1 MRIMPNFSPKFGI
14 VIYGAS
20 MGIRFLVRSGFFLS
34 LFLLA
39 SCGTLQ
45 LDEQG
50 EPAVKD
56 DAPPPAG
63 YAPVYLKS
71 ISPIE
76 AAQPAKPVFS
86 ITRLSAT
93 QPNAIRAY
101 IHLLDSNGTYY
112 SGALANRFKPWWCG
126 ITDEFDGKSHAIKDY
141 KLREVTENDRLPH
154 AIALVMDHS
163 GSMGEPRAK
172 AVQNAAELFLSRK
185 KDEDAIALIKYDNHI
200 GVEAPLL
207 TDVEQLRTRLQKN
220 GLQGYGYTTAV
231 LNGIMAGI
239 DQVRTA
245 DKTQQRAVVVF
256 TDGVDN
262 SSTVSKDSIIAE
274 ARRTN
279 TIVCAIDFGYGIQD
293 GFLEEI
299 AKATGGTYHRMYST
313 NEFANVFDDIYR
325 RLHNYYLLEFSPREY
340 GVHTLRLKLC
350 LPNDSLTTT
359 MVYDNTPDIGT
370 TALLDVNF
378 DTGKATI
385 RRTDLSAIDNVYA
398 LMKAYTKLAIEV
410 HGHTDNTN
418 RTGDSTFN
426 MVLSQQR
433 ADAVKEYLVN
443 KGIAANRI
451 VARGFGDTH
460 PIADNSTEKGKA
472 LNRRTEFVIVSK

>member
-1 MRIMPNFSPKFGI
+1 MNIRALP
-14 VIYGAS
+14 YAS
-20 MGIRFLVRSGFFLS
+20 FCLS
-34 LFLLA
+34 LFFLA
-39 SCGTLQ
+39 SCSMLQ
-45 LDEQG
+45 TDKQG

-56 DAPPPAG
+56 DAPAPAG

-71 ISPIE
+71 ITPLD
-76 AAQPAKPVFS
+76 AAQPAKPAFS
-86 ITRLSAT
+86 VSRLDAT

-112 SGALANRFKPWWCG
+112 SGALASRFKPWWCG
-126 ITDEFDGKSHAIKDY
+126 IIDEFDGKSTTIKDY

-163 GSMGEPRAK
+163 GSMGEPRAR
-172 AVQNAAELFLSRK
+172 AVQSAADLFISRK
-185 KDEDAIALIKYDNHI
+185 KSEDMLALIKYDNHI

-207 TDVEQLRTRLQKN
+207 LDTEQLRARLQKN
-220 GLQGYGYTTAV
+220 GLQGYGYTTAI

-245 DKTQQRAVVVF
+245 DKTQQRAVIVF

-262 SSTVSKDSIIAE
+262 SSTISKDSVINE
-274 ARRTN
+274 ARRSN
-279 TIVCAIDFGYGIQD
+279 TIVCAVDFGYGVQD

-299 AKATGGTYHRMYST
+299 AKATGGTYHRMYNT
-313 NEFANVFDDIYR
+313 NEFNSVFDDIYR

-340 GVHTLRLKLC
+340 GIHTLRVKLC
-350 LPNDSLTTT
+350 LPTDSLTAT

-378 DTGKATI
+378 DTGKASI
-385 RRTDLSAIDNVYA
+385 RRSDLSAIDNVFA
-398 LMKAYTKLAIEV
+398 LMKTHPKLAIEV
-410 HGHTDNTN
+410 HGHTDNSN

-433 ADAVKEYLVN
+433 ADAVREYLVN
-443 KGIAANRI
+443 KGIRADRI
-451 VARGFGDTH
+451 VARGFGDTR

-472 LNRRTEFVIVSK
+472 LNRRTEFIIVSK